1 MYFNVFFQW
10 LIYFFN
16 SGIFR
21 YIVCDIN
28 VKQLSNWIWSYGID
42 YNKFKR
48 IDIVVNYLMNRCVL
62 YDDVNVRKF
71 CFERFDVYGY

>member
-1 MYFNVFFQW
+1 M
-10 LIYFFN
+10 
-16 SGIFR
+16 
-21 YIVCDIN
+21 
-28 VKQLSNWIWSYGID
+28 WSYGID

-48 IDIVVNYLMNRCVL
+48 IDIVVNYLMKRCVL